1 MNNHVLKEISRLEKK
16 KNMLYE
22 KRNKLNEEI
31 SEAESKLKA
40 LITIKSQYEKL
51 DQAASEAMKDKSS
64 NC

>member
-16 KNMLYE
+16 KSILFE
-22 KRNKLNEEI
+22 KRNSLNEEI
-31 SEAESKLKA
+31 NEIESKLKS
-40 LITIKSQYEKL
+40 LITIKMQYEKL

>member
-1 MNNHVLKEISRLEKK
+1 MNNHVLKEISRLDKK

>member
-16 KNMLYE
+16 KNILYE

-51 DQAASEAMKDKSS
+51 DQAASEAIKDKSS